1 MVAPIILAG
10 GLIAGIIF
18 FARGGLEQFQA
29 FAESVVTTED
39 KQKGTQVIPTL
50 QSGKGSVPLA
60 SGSTRTINS
69 IESENILRTNVA
81 DKRKFA
87 PLGEQPP
94 IQTFFNNPKEGGVLA
109 SQRGQ
114 IVGANLSIQSGQ
126 QFGNAQFG
134 LNQNEINEIRGKDF
148 TDQELQ
154 DIANLQARFNRKSA
168 SAQRVSDSP
177 EEIVLKKR
185 EQEAIAIKVLG
196 GLTKQNFPVSGVRA
210 GIQVEGIKFGQAEID
225 FTRINRGLTPRG
237 FSLGGGDPKGGFR
250 ANPAFAL
257 GGITPEEFTRQRI
270 EKEEI
275 FAKQIENKILQEQ
288 RKESGEQVI
297 TTIKKSGLN
306 QKQFFAER
314 GFNIIGGNQLSAL
327 AIGKLLAGTSKSSGI
342 DLSTRRVDPVVEK
355 AEPVR
360 QLTSEE
366 VFLLSDAEK
375 IARFRRGE
383 RFTWVS

>member
-29 FAESVVTTED
+29 FAESVTTQED
-39 KQKGTQVIPTL
+39 MQKGTQVIPTL

-134 LNQNEINEIRGKDF
+134 LNQTEINEIRGKDF

-210 GIQVEGIKFGQAEID
+210 GIQVEKGGID
-225 FTRINRGLTPRG
+225 FDRINRGLTPRG

-275 FAKQIENKILQEQ
+275 FAKQIENKILAEQ
-288 RKESGEQVI
+288 RKVSGEQVI
-297 TTIKKSGLN
+297 STIKKSGLN
-306 QKQFFAER
+306 QKEFFAQR
-314 GFNIIGGNQLSAL
+314 GFNIQGGNELSAL
-327 AIGKLLAGTSKSSGI
+327 AIGKLLAGTSKSAGI
-342 DLSTRRVDPVVEK
+342 SLATRTVDPDVEK
-355 AEPVR
+355 PEPVR
-360 QLTSEE
+360 QLTSAE
-366 VFLLSDAEK
+366 VFALSDAEK
-375 IARFRRGE
+375 IARFRAGN
-383 RFTWVS
+383 RFT